1 MTSSPSSAKDDSA
14 SGANAKIR
22 LTDQEKKN
30 NHIASEQKR
39 RQAIREGF
47 DKLADIVP
55 GMKGQGRSENLVLQ
69 NTIDYLKKEIVDYHD
84 MMRIASERG
93 VPVEDLEIPDI
104 NHGYKDGDMEG
115 DVSEGGGKS
124 T

>member
-1 MTSSPSSAKDDSA
+1 MTSSPSSAKDGS
-14 SGANAKIR
+14 SGGNAAKVR

-47 DKLADIVP
+47 DKLADLVP

-69 NTIDYLKKEIVDYHD
+69 NTIEYLKQEIGDYQQL
-84 MMRIASERG
+84 MKLASERG
-93 VPVEDLEIPDI
+93 LSVEDLVIPDI
-104 NHGYKDGDMEG
+104 NHGYKDGEMGSD
-115 DVSEGGGKS
+115 GGGRS